1 MVGIVKAV
9 YKSKSFIEGHTFE
22 ANKKTRVVKY
32 QYKISIDEISA
43 DGTINQ
49 QVITAYAENVNLVNK
64 LEKLDLYQ
72 QVYFVVD
79 ILYFRG
85 QLNKIVVL
93 DLIDSESEQ
102 KVIRDILNAVIN

>member
-22 ANKKTRVVKY
+22 ANKQTRVVKD